1 MILNYIFDAIVNIIN
16 GVLSFLPEVSL
27 SSVFGFDFASILT
40 SVVLTW
46 NAFMITFPYAVV
58 AWHMLIW
65 VVLPFEALML
75 LGKFLLGHRMPAH
88 TN

>member
-1 MILNYIFDAIVNIIN
+1 MILNYLFDALINIIN

-27 SSVFGFDFASILT
+27 DSIFGIDFATPLYSI
-40 SVVLTW
+40 VATW
-46 NAFMITFPYAVV
+46 NAFMDTFPYAEV
-58 AWHMLIW
+58 AWRMLLW

-75 LGKFLLGHRMPAH
+75 LGKFLLGHRLPAH

>member
-16 GVLSFLPEVSL
+16 GVLSFLPVVSL
-27 SSVFGFDFASILT
+27 SSVFGLDLASPL
-40 SVVLTW
+40 SGVVSTW
-46 NAFMITFPYAVV
+46 NAFMITFPYAMV
-58 AWHMLIW
+58 AWHMLLW

-75 LGKFLLGHRMPAH
+75 LGKFLLGHRLPVN